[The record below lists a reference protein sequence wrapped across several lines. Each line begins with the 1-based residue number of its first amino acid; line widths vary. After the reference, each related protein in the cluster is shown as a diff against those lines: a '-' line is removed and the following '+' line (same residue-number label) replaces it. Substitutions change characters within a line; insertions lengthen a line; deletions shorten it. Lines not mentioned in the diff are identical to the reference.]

1 MRRDVYSKGQLL
13 PVKKT
18 WKIIAN
24 DDRDDFA
31 FEINEIIQK
40 LNQFHSSPPALRLL
54 GLTINH

>member
-31 FEINEIIQK
+31 FEINEMI
-40 LNQFHSSPPALRLL
+40 
-54 GLTINH
+54 